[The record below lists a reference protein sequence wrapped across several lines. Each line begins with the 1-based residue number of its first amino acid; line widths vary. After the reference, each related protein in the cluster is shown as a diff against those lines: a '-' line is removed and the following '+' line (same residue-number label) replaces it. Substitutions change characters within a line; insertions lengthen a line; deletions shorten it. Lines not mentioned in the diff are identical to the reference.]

1 MRKRRRHLPP
11 VRPIYQGRP
20 ESAEAL
26 EDVSGMEQH
35 RQQLMVPEKKPYDGK
50 PIWMLVQLENLDSKM
65 LVRALIEY
73 KQDNPV

>member
-1 MRKRRRHLPP
+1 
-11 VRPIYQGRP
+11 
-20 ESAEAL
+20 
-26 EDVSGMEQH
+26 MEQH